1 MAIIDITNKGD
12 FMEKEIKIAVLID
25 AENISAKYIKY
36 IFQELPNHGIPTY
49 KRIYADWTDTH
60 TRQWKDTL
68 LEYSLT
74 PIQQYGYTVGKNST
88 DSALIIDAMDILYS
102 QSVDGFCIVSSDSD
116 FTKLASRLRESG
128 KLVVGMG
135 EKKTPRPFIVACERF
150 KYLET
155 LSGDFMHTE
164 ENDES
169 VINNT
174 QNKGAIQELIK
185 AVHSIISDI
194 SDEEG
199 WANMSS
205 LGNMLSKRFPDFD
218 VRNYGYSK
226 LTPVIESLGEFEI
239 KSMKSNDSHVV
250 HKLVRSK
257 RK

>member
-1 MAIIDITNKGD
+1 
-12 FMEKEIKIAVLID
+12 MEKEIKLAVLID

-36 IFQELPNHGIPTY
+36 IFEELPNHGVPTY
-49 KRIYADWTDTH
+49 KRIYGDWTDSH
-60 TRQWKDTL
+60 TKNWKDTL
-68 LEYSLT
+68 LEYSIT

-102 QSVDGFCIVSSDSD
+102 KNVDGFCIVSSDSD

-155 LSGDFMHTE
+155 LLDAFSDTSE
-164 ENDES
+164 DEKNAKIVENKDD
-169 VINNT
+169 
-174 QNKGAIQELIK
+174 IK
-185 AVHSIISDI
+185 TLTNSIRSIITDI
-194 SDEEG
+194 SDDEG

-226 LTPVIESLGEFEI
+226 LTPLISSLGNFEI
-239 KSMKSNDSHVV
+239 KSVKSADSHVV
-250 HKLVRSK
+250 HKLVKIKQKK
-257 RK
+257 R